1 MFGTGS
7 EVSIVSKNLARG
19 EKKMA
24 SKIKLQEVGKEALQ
38 VMKDSVRAAELFG
51 KVTVADV
58 EEKIRQLANKN
69 GFRFEDV
76 EKEAQRLS
84 LLEK

>member
-1 MFGTGS
+1 M
-7 EVSIVSKNLARG
+7 
-19 EKKMA
+19 KMA
-24 SKIKLQEVGKEALQ
+24 SKIKLQAVGEEALQ

-76 EKEAQRLS
+76 EKEAQRIS
-84 LLEK
+84 LLVK